1 METKTET
8 IKNRSEL
15 IFLYDIKWGNPNGDP
30 MDENRPRFDEERSV
44 AIVTD
49 VRLKRTVRDY
59 LQDVKGQI
67 LWVSGDPVTP
77 KKRAEELQITSVED
91 AVSKCIDVRLFGVV
105 IPAEG
110 RGTSESSL
118 TGPVQ
123 FRFGRTLNKTRP
135 VYMQGT
141 AAFASD
147 EKDKQ
152 RSFRDDHMIPYGLIA
167 FYGIIN
173 QNAAKATGMS
183 DEDRDALLDG
193 IWNGTRNLI
202 TRSKMEQL
210 PRFLL
215 NVVYKEGNY
224 HIGELDAGITISVA
238 MPEEDVRSIAELT
251 LNFDGLAAT
260 LVGAKDQIERIE
272 YRYDK
277 RIQSAAEFVEIM
289 ENEKIT
295 VEELIDKKSDLSSEQ
310 EKGEKDAGIA
320 KNETPEA

>member
-1 METKTET
+1 MET

-59 LQDVKGQI
+59 LHDIKGET

-77 KKRAEELQITSVED
+77 GTRATQLDIKTVED
-91 AVSKCIDVRLFGVV
+91 AVGKCIDARLFGVV

-147 EKDKQ
+147 EKGKQ
-152 RSFRDDHMIPYGLIA
+152 RSFRDDHVIPYGLIA

-173 QNAAKATGMS
+173 QNAAKTTGMS

-202 TRSKMEQL
+202 SRSKMEQL

-224 HIGELDAGITISVA
+224 HIGELDAGITISTE
-238 MPEEDVRSIAELT
+238 MPEEDVRSIDELK
-251 LNFDGLAAT
+251 LNFNGLAAT

-277 RIQSAAEFVEIM
+277 RIQSAADFVAKLKAA
-289 ENEKIT
+289 KIFII
-295 VEELIDKKSDLSSEQ
+295 ELTDKGGSLPS
-310 EKGEKDAGIA
+310 GEKQEETDTGIA